1 MKNEDKIEEILLKGT
16 QDDLSELRVW
26 LFKEAVRLE
35 NLASTIDSKK
45 EHLES
50 EKFRLKNEIAKI
62 RSQIEFD
69 KEKLAADNEFFEEK
83 LRILREGYDKL
94 TRDKKQLDDDRE
106 YFARERRYLKEEE
119 QETVSAFFRGVNSPL
134 ALKKRYKDLIKIFH
148 PDNLN
153 GDQEII
159 QMINREYSV
168 LCSSY
173 GMQMKA

>member
-148 PDNLN
+148 PDNAG
-153 GDQEII
+153 GDHEII
-159 QMINREYSV
+159 QMINQEYEE
-168 LCSSY
+168 LADEY
-173 GMQMKA
+173 GA